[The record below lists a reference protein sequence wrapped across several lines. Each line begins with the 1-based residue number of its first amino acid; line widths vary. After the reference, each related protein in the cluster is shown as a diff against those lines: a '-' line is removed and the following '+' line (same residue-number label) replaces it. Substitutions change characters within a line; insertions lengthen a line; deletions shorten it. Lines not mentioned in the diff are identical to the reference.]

1 MLLRKNYVRICCE
14 IRWFGGKVL
23 VFENRLN
30 NDSDF
35 IDEAVPVFEIVSLL
49 FVI

>member
-1 MLLRKNYVRICCE
+1 MSTIFLTIANPNPFPLSE
-14 IRWFGGKVL
+14 VL